1 MHLKAMMLK
10 ICLQMKHL
18 PCPNMRE
25 QKRFKRKSIFKLR
38 QNAHRLKQLRQ
49 RLSHI
54 SEQLKIQK
62 SPTLPDY
69 WNDDSVHASRVV
81 VPELEVEPMDA
92 ADNCSKL
99 GKNPSTGQSKVE

>member
-1 MHLKAMMLK
+1 
-10 ICLQMKHL
+10 
-18 PCPNMRE
+18 MRE

-54 SEQLKIQK
+54 SEQLKMQK

-92 ADNCSKL
+92 ADNHL
-99 GKNPSTGQSKVE
+99 